1 MSRQTMALVLALV
14 SAVLQHVQAGR
25 TTLGDPPAVYNVV
38 LPRASSSP
46 LHVAVRNTLP
56 VLMLKTDDEDVHAP
70 PATCAAE
77 LDAYCAN
84 ESDPELTSCYALMR
98 ATHRRIPKPA

>member
-14 SAVLQHVQAGR
+14 SAVLQHVPAGR

-56 VLMLKTDDEDVHAP
+56 VLMLKTDDEVHAP
-70 PATCAAE
+70 P
-77 LDAYCAN
+77 
-84 ESDPELTSCYALMR
+84 SDVRCGAGRLLRQRE
-98 ATHRRIPKPA
+98 